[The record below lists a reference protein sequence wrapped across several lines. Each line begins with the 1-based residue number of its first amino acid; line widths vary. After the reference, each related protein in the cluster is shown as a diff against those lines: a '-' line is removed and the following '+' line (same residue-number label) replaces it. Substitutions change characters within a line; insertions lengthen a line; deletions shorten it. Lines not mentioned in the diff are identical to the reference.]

1 MLLIILLLLW
11 GAFLIPMLVRRIRD
25 TRNDRSIEHFHEE
38 HDVMGRRAVVEPV
51 HRLDEYDG
59 YGTYE
64 PERAQPRRPH
74 LTVVHD
80 DDTYQTLEA
89 RSSWDEWSDDY
100 EFDES
105 PAWRRDPRTE
115 APSAQRPTAN
125 RYAAA
130 YAATPRPAATR
141 SAGVSRSASAS
152 RARSMRARRRVMF
165 TRLVLTAVTL
175 TIIGFFTGFALAW
188 DLAIVAWIGVVG
200 FIALAFYAVGQGY
213 LHESSLGIGALSRRP
228 AAPVE
233 PLDARRAR
241 APRRSEPV
249 YDEYDEDEF
258 EEFPPLETRP
268 SARVN
273 GRWHDDESDRYAL
286 G

>member
-11 GAFLIPMLVRRIRD
+11 GAFLVPMLVRRIRD
-25 TRNDRSIEHFHEE
+25 FRGDRSIEHFHEE

-59 YGTYE
+59 YGDYE
-64 PERAQPRRPH
+64 PEQRSQAPRPR

-80 DDTYQTLEA
+80 DDTYQSLEA
-89 RSSWDEWSDDY
+89 RGSWAEWSDDY

-105 PAWRRDPRTE
+105 PNRRREVRFE
-115 APSAQRPTAN
+115 APSPQRRVASG
-125 RYAAA
+125 YAAA
-130 YAATPRPAATR
+130 YAATPRTR
-141 SAGVSRSASAS
+141 SVRSAPAPAS
-152 RARSMRARRRVMF
+152 VRHARSMRARRRVMF
-165 TRLVLTAVTL
+165 MRLVLTALTL
-175 TIIGFFTGFALAW
+175 SVIGFFTGFALAW

-213 LHESSLGIGALSRRP
+213 LHESSLGLSSLSRRP

-233 PLDARRAR
+233 PLAARRAR
-241 APRRSEPV
+241 TPQRDEWT
-249 YDEYDEDEF
+249 YDEYDDEF
-258 EEFPPLETRP
+258 EEFPPFETRT
-268 SARVN
+268 SARST
-273 GRWHDDESDRYAL
+273 GQWRDEDSDRYAF

>member
-11 GAFLIPMLVRRIRD
+11 GAFLVPMLVRRIRD
-25 TRNDRSIEHFHEE
+25 FRGDRSIEHFHEE

-59 YGTYE
+59 YDTYE
-64 PERAQPRRPH
+64 PDNRAQTHRPR

-80 DDTYQTLEA
+80 DDTYQSLES
-89 RSSWDEWSDDY
+89 RGSWAEWSSDY

-105 PAWRRDPRTE
+105 PARRRDERV
-115 APSAQRPTAN
+115 ASRAQRPAASG
-125 RYAAA
+125 YAAA
-130 YAATPRPAATR
+130 YAATPRATSFQPAPTR
-141 SAGVSRSASAS
+141 

-165 TRLVLTAVTL
+165 MRLVLTAVTL
-175 TIIGFFTGFALAW
+175 SVIGFFTGFALAW

-213 LHESSLGIGALSRRP
+213 LHESSLGLSSLSRRP

-233 PLDARRAR
+233 PLAARRGR
-241 APRRSEPV
+241 APQRDEWSL
-249 YDEYDEDEF
+249 DEYDDEF
-258 EEFPPLETRP
+258 EEFPPFETRN
-268 SARVN
+268 SARTN
-273 GRWHDDESDRYAL
+273 PQWRDDDSDRYAF

>member
-25 TRNDRSIEHFHEE
+25 NRNDRSIEHFHEE
-38 HDVMGRRAVVEPV
+38 HDVLARRAVVEPV

-59 YGTYE
+59 YGSYE

-89 RSSWDEWSDDY
+89 RSSWDEWSSDY
-100 EFDES
+100 EFDEPLARRR
-105 PAWRRDPRTE
+105 PAYE
-115 APSAQRPTAN
+115 APSASRPTTN
-125 RYAAA
+125 HYAAA
-130 YAATPRPAATR
+130 YAATPRPASHRPTSTRPAAT
-141 SAGVSRSASAS
+141 S

-175 TIIGFFTGFALAW
+175 SIIGFFTGFALAW

-213 LHESSLGIGALSRRP
+213 LHESSLGVGSLSRRP

-233 PLDARRAR
+233 PLDSRRAR
-241 APRRSEPV
+241 APRHSEPV
-249 YDEYDEDEF
+249 YDEYVDDEF
-258 EEFPPLETRP
+258 EEFPPFETRP
-268 SARVN
+268 GAQVN
-273 GRWHDDESDRYAL
+273 GRWHGDESDRYAL

>member
-25 TRNDRSIEHFHEE
+25 NRNDRSIEHFHEE
-38 HDVMGRRAVVEPV
+38 HDVLARRAVVEPV

-59 YGTYE
+59 YGSYE

-89 RSSWDEWSDDY
+89 RSSWDEWSEDY
-100 EFDES
+100 EFDEA
-105 PAWRRDPRTE
+105 PDWRRDVRTE
-115 APSAQRPTAN
+115 SPSAQRPTAN

-130 YAATPRPAATR
+130 YAATPRPASHRPTSTQPAAT
-141 SAGVSRSASAS
+141 S

-175 TIIGFFTGFALAW
+175 SIIGFFTGFALAW

-213 LHESSLGIGALSRRP
+213 LHESSLGVGSLSRRP

-233 PLDARRAR
+233 PLDSRRAR
-241 APRRSEPV
+241 APRHSEPV
-249 YDEYDEDEF
+249 YDEYVDDEF
-258 EEFPPLETRP
+258 EEFPPFETRP
-268 SARVN
+268 GARVN
-273 GRWHDDESDRYAL
+273 GRWHGDESDRYAL

>member
-38 HDVMGRRAVVEPV
+38 HDVLARRAVVEPV

-59 YGTYE
+59 YGSYE

-89 RSSWDEWSDDY
+89 RSSWDEWSEDY

-105 PAWRRDPRTE
+105 PAWRRDVRAE
-115 APSAQRPTAN
+115 APSPQRPTAN

-130 YAATPRPAATR
+130 YATTPRPASNRPTSTR
-141 SAGVSRSASAS
+141 AIPTS
-152 RARSMRARRRVMF
+152 RARSMRARRRVVF

-175 TIIGFFTGFALAW
+175 SIIGFFTGFALAW

-213 LHESSLGIGALSRRP
+213 LHESSLGVGSLSRRP

-233 PLDARRAR
+233 PLDSRRAR
-241 APRRSEPV
+241 APRHSEPV
-249 YDEYDEDEF
+249 YDEYVDDEF
-258 EEFPPLETRP
+258 EEFPPFETRP
-268 SARVN
+268 GARAN

>member
-25 TRNDRSIEHFHEE
+25 NRNDRSIEHFHEE
-38 HDVMGRRAVVEPV
+38 HDVLARRAVVEPV

-59 YGTYE
+59 YGSYE

-89 RSSWDEWSDDY
+89 RSSWDEWSEDY

-105 PAWRRDPRTE
+105 PDWRRDVRTE
-115 APSAQRPTAN
+115 SPSAQRPTAN

-130 YAATPRPAATR
+130 YAATPRPASHRPTSTRPAAT
-141 SAGVSRSASAS
+141 S

-175 TIIGFFTGFALAW
+175 SIIGFFTGFALAW

-213 LHESSLGIGALSRRP
+213 LHESSLGVGSLSRRP

-233 PLDARRAR
+233 PLDSRRAR
-241 APRRSEPV
+241 APRHSEPV
-249 YDEYDEDEF
+249 YDEYVDDEF
-258 EEFPPLETRP
+258 EEFPPFETRP
-268 SARVN
+268 GAQVN
-273 GRWHDDESDRYAL
+273 GRWHGDESDRYAL